1 MINDKFEEFLEGEIC
16 MTQEELDELMS
27 GAADN
32 IDGLDDEI
40 SDELLEEETV
50 KDELES
56 AGVEVNEELEDDT
69 VPSGYND
76 DTAHHWP
83 LPATDENKMVHQL
96 DDVTKESEEKASEI
110 FDIIEAISNDLMD
123 KEETLSAVSEVLS
136 SNIELFTTLSAKFPD
151 VEAFKVQLEK
161 NETALKDTATTVESL
176 QNSGDS
182 IMSVMDIMQYQDIH
196 RQKIERVINV
206 MRALSKYMNTL
217 FEGKIDDEKRVSSAQ
232 HIAGDTHN
240 DVAST
245 DDIEALLAQFGQ

>member
-1 MINDKFEEFLEGEIC
+1 
-16 MTQEELDELMS
+16 MTQEELDALMS
-27 GAADN
+27 GD
-32 IDGLDDEI
+32 IEDM
-40 SDELLEEETV
+40 
-50 KDELES
+50 DELEES
-56 AGVEVNEELEDDT
+56 DSDVLEKETNTDNEADASQELTSNSSESEESIPAGYSE
-69 VPSGYND
+69 

-110 FDIIEAISNDLMD
+110 FDIIEGISNDLME
-123 KEETLSAVSEVLS
+123 KEENLNAVIEVVS

-151 VEAFKVQLEK
+151 VEAFKTQLEK
-161 NETALKDTATTVESL
+161 NETALETSNEALEVL
-176 QNSGDS
+176 QTSGDS

-217 FEGKIDDEKRVSSAQ
+217 FEGKVDDEKRVSSAT
-232 HIAGDTHN
+232 HIVGDENH
-240 DVAST
+240 DIAST

>member
-1 MINDKFEEFLEGEIC
+1 
-16 MTQEELDELMS
+16 MTQEELDALMN
-27 GAADN
+27 GEIDD
-32 IDGLDDEI
+32 IDGL
-40 SDELLEEETV
+40 
-50 KDELES
+50 
-56 AGVEVNEELEDDT
+56 EDDADESSSAT
-69 VPSGYND
+69 DEQAALAESIADSVATKKDDSSDAPVGYSEE
-76 DTAHHWP
+76 TAHHWP

-110 FDIIEAISNDLMD
+110 FDIIETISNELME
-123 KEETLSAVSEVLS
+123 KEENVQKSIDTFNA
-136 SNIELFTTLSAKFPD
+136 NIELFTTLSEKFPE
-151 VEAFKVQLEK
+151 VEAFKTSLAQNKEALESA
-161 NETALKDTATTVESL
+161 NETIEVL

-217 FEGKIDDEKRVSSAQ
+217 FEGKIDDDKRVSSAQ